1 MDTQQIVVDRAK
13 AKELYRSYKKHQHYS
28 TPVDQEVM
36 RAYQLLAQ
44 GRLVIKAIESIKVA
58 GLKTGG
64 VDAGFPKLA
73 LVRADAPTCKVIM
86 HENGGAVMHAGDTEP
101 RSRWRWGGGRSDGV
115 MPSRNCLPFPAGTF
129 PAPARDRRWNGEAI
143 TPMVPIHMRPK
154 RALASY
160 HILFEAEWSKIAPV
174 DPFLLRR
181 IGRSDLW
188 AVCAMWELTA
198 VERAVLSTRI
208 T

>member
-13 AKELYRSYKKHQHYS
+13 AKELYQAYRKHQFYAK
-28 TPVDQEVM
+28 PVDKEVM

-44 GRLVIKAIESIKVA
+44 GRLVIKAIESVAKA
-58 GLKTGG
+58 GLKTEGADKG
-64 VDAGFPKLA
+64 LPKLA
-73 LVRADAPTCKVIM
+73 LVRADAPTCKVAM
-86 HENGGAVMHAGDTEP
+86 HHNGGAIMHAGDTEP
-101 RSRWRWGGGRSDGV
+101 RSRGWRQGGGTQQSANVFVFGKDTFTQ
-115 MPSRNCLPFPAGTF
+115 PEATRNW
-129 PAPARDRRWNGEAI
+129 RGEAI

-154 RALASY
+154 RALKAY
-160 HILFEAEWSKIAPV
+160 HILFEAEWTKIAPV

-188 AVCAMWELTA
+188 AVCAMWELSE

>member
-13 AKELYRSYKKHQHYS
+13 AKELYQKYKTHAHWS
-28 TPVDQEVM
+28 SPLDQEVM
-36 RAYQLLAQ
+36 RAYQLLAA
-44 GRLVIKAIESIKVA
+44 GRLVIKAIESVAKA
-58 GLKTGG
+58 GLKTEG

-73 LVRADAPTCKVIM
+73 LVRADAPTCKVEM
-86 HENGGAVMHAGDTEP
+86 RGNGGALMHAGDTVP
-101 RSRWRWGGGRSDGV
+101 RSRGWQQGGGTQQSANVFVFAG
-115 MPSRNCLPFPAGTF
+115 GTF
-129 PAPARDRRWNGEAI
+129 SGPLPRARWSGEAI

-154 RALASY
+154 RALQNY
-160 HILFEAEWSKIAPV
+160 HILFEAEWTKIAPV

-188 AVCAMWELTA
+188 AVCAMWELSE
-198 VERAVLSTRI
+198 VERAVLSSRI